1 MTTVSESARRALEAW
16 VLRDRPPASY
26 EFPHRAVVGA
36 VRAHG
41 INRLPH
47 ALNDLLVH
55 TWEQAR
61 KRDPEPGGAEWVT
74 TLWLECLTSRAR
86 GAPSYGTYTMTTL
99 LERWCRLGDLPDRL
113 TRISALLAADMI
125 RHELRRGLREGDDGR
140 RRSLLVAATRFARG
154 LTPAPGWTGARD
166 DVSPESPPEA
176 VRRCNRLL
184 SGDGAGLPPTLA
196 LLVEGTVPVAT
207 LEPDEPLFLR
217 SVQVMELLAVLAAE
231 YAAAAHEAALASEP
245 DPHALEASLAGITDA
260 LAHARRCFRLVALID
275 PGQFA
280 AIRAATAGTGALQSE
295 GFAHLERR
303 CRGTAGVRAET
314 VGAVGLDT
322 VPAPAPSLG
331 DTLRAAPPDERR
343 RRGVEAVNEQW
354 ARWKHTHYGVA
365 KRIIGDVPGTG
376 GTDGV
381 RYLARHLKEPL
392 L

>member
-1 MTTVSESARRALEAW
+1 MTTVSESARRALETW
-16 VLRDRPPASY
+16 VLRGRPSASY
-26 EFPHRAVVGA
+26 EFPHRAVVEA

-41 INRLPH
+41 INQLPH

-55 TWEQAR
+55 AWEQGR
-61 KRDPEPGGAEWVT
+61 KRDPAPGGPEWVT

-86 GAPSYGTYTMTTL
+86 GAPSYGAYTMTTL

-140 RRSLLVAATRFARG
+140 RRSLLVAAARFAQG
-154 LTPAPGWTGARD
+154 LTPAPGWTGAHD
-166 DVSPESPPEA
+166 SVHLESPPEA

-184 SGDGAGLPPTLA
+184 SGGGAGLPPTLA

-207 LEPDEPLFLR
+207 REPDEPLFIR

-231 YAAAAHEAALASEP
+231 YADAAHEAARANETS
-245 DPHALEASLAGITDA
+245 ALETPLAGITDA

-280 AIRAATAGTGALQSE
+280 TIRAATAGTGALQSE
-295 GFAHLERR
+295 GFARLERR
-303 CRGTAGVRAET
+303 CRGTAGVRPET
-314 VGAVGLDT
+314 VGAVGLDA

-331 DTLRAAPPDERR
+331 DTLRKTVTDERHL
-343 RRGVEAVNEQW
+343 RGVEAVNEQW